1 MQRDFLG
8 YGDTPPAMRWPGDAG
23 LAVSV
28 VLNVEEGAELS
39 IAAGDERNET
49 VHEVVQEVKGA
60 PDLCLASNFEYGTR
74 IGSAPAASPE
84 ELAVKTRPTHE
95 LLMKPL
101 PAFKA
106 ELGWRLGLALAALN
120 FVVLGLA
127 VASVNPRAARST
139 SLVFA
144 LFAFIVYYNLMTL
157 GQSWVGAGRL
167 GLIPFM
173 ASLHGGMLLVA
184 AAILAARHN
193 QWSIRNLLRRQAV
206 QP

>member
-1 MQRDFLG
+1 
-8 YGDTPPAMRWPGDAG
+8 
-23 LAVSV
+23 V
-28 VLNVEEGAELS
+28 
-39 IAAGDERNET
+39 
-49 VHEVVQEVKGA
+49 
-60 PDLCLASNFEYGTR
+60 
-74 IGSAPAASPE
+74 
-84 ELAVKTRPTHE
+84 
-95 LLMKPL
+95 
-101 PAFKA
+101 
-106 ELGWRLGLALAALN
+106 GLALAALN

-167 GLIPFM
+167 GLSPCM
-173 ASLHGGMLLVA
+173 ASLHGGMLVVA